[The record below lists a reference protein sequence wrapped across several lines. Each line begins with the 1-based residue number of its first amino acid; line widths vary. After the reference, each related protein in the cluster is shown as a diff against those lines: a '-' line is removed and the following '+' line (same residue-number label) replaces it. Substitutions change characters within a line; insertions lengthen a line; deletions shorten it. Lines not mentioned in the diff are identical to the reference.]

1 MNKCLKQEK
10 PTQQEKQKRGRPSSR
25 VVNLDDTPRNVA
37 KALFGI
43 KSDKFSKTQQD
54 H

>member
-1 MNKCLKQEK
+1 MNKCQNQERK
-10 PTQQEKQKRGRPSSR
+10 TQQKKQHRGRPSSR
-25 VVNLDDTPRNVA
+25 VVNLDDTPRHIA

-43 KSDKFSKTQQD
+43 KSDKFFKTQQD